1 MHDPKIKTFTII
13 SSIFAIIGVLAIFSL
28 PVAVTQGLFPFWYSF
43 AIGVPALIVASI
55 FGSASNRRRALLE
68 GDEDSGDIREEKHNK
83 LLHGL
88 DGIDISKN
96 TAPLLSDAELTAK
109 IAELTPKIKF
119 YNNIAKA
126 FTIGGILAFF
136 PLVMIFPLLGFLP
149 ILMGVILVVKALG
162 YEGKL
167 KELISVNIVRG
178 VLADSF
184 ELEVYAPGSHI
195 PQDTVEQTK
204 LIDRN
209 WNRIS
214 GSDLVEGVYR
224 GIKFSFSDLH
234 LQHVTSSG
242 KNRKVVTRFEG
253 QWLTLKLAKELSQS
267 VVLRERDSTNKNAKS
282 DVETENVEFNQKF
295 YITADDPHTAFY
307 VLTPHFMEY
316 IIKADKRADARTC
329 MSFGG
334 REVHIALHNGRNLF
348 EPCGKKLYDNRNIEM
363 LRNQMRWDVKYI
375 TGIIDELLLNEAL
388 FGSTNRPQEEN

>member
-1 MHDPKIKTFTII
+1 MHDPKIKNYTII

-28 PVAVTQGLFPFWYSF
+28 PVVVTRDNPPFPFWYCF
-43 AIGVPALIVASI
+43 VVGVPALTIASI
-55 FGSASNRRRALLE
+55 FGSASNRRRALLDN
-68 GDEDSGDIREEKHNK
+68 GDENGDITTEEKYNK
-83 LLHGL
+83 FLHGL
-88 DGIDISKN
+88 DSVDISKN
-96 TAPLLSDAELTAK
+96 AEPTLSDAELEVEINK
-109 IAELTPKIKF
+109 LTPKIKL
-119 YNNIAKA
+119 YNNLGKA
-126 FTIGGILAFF
+126 CTILGIFAFF

-149 ILMGVILVVKALG
+149 ILTGVIFVVKALG

-167 KELISVNIVRG
+167 KGLVSNNIVRG

-184 ELEVYAPGSHI
+184 TLEVYAPGSHI

-214 GSDLVEGVYR
+214 GSDLVEGVYK
-224 GIKFSFSDLH
+224 GVKFSFSDLH

-253 QWLTLKLAKELSQS
+253 QWLTLKLAKALPQS
-267 VVLRERDSTNKNAKS
+267 VVLKERDNTNKNAKS
-282 DVETENVEFNQKF
+282 DAETENMEFNQKF
-295 YITADDPHTAFY
+295 HITAGDPHTAFY
-307 VLTPHFMEY
+307 LLTPHFMEY
-316 IIKADKRADARTC
+316 ILQADKRADARTC

-348 EPCGKKLYDNRNIEM
+348 EPCGKKLYDKRNIEL

-375 TGIIDELLLNEAL
+375 TGIIDELLLNETL
-388 FGSTNRPQEEN
+388 FKTSEV